1 MTEVIHGAYGMYG
14 GEEKWTHRFGGE
26 TQRKETIEERKTLR
40 WILEM

>member
-1 MTEVIHGAYGMYG
+1 MIGGACGMYG

-26 TQRKETIEERKTLR
+26 TQRKETTEGRKTLR